1 MQLNS
6 SGLKVKKIDAWVN
19 WSKSIDELIS
29 EQRYGVEYQPIVEV
43 KSQEIYGFEC
53 LARFFD
59 ASNQAIPPD
68 IVYRALHNTPLQL
81 CEVEYQQKI
90 LQLAH
95 APKKTK
101 LFVNLDQDS
110 YFSCSREQ
118 CKTHS
123 GKNPF
128 VELFHNYQNSEG
140 IVVELIEN
148 TEINHAMMSLSM
160 IHELSNATIE
170 TALDDVCNPQ
180 SMISTSVMQ
189 LVDFIKLDRYVVQN
203 KQNKNLICLVQFL
216 TNYVHGTEKKI
227 ILEGVETEED
237 LAFAQRM
244 QIDYVQGFLYRD
256 RFINLS

>member
-1 MQLNS
+1 M
-6 SGLKVKKIDAWVN
+6 
-19 WSKSIDELIS
+19 
-29 EQRYGVEYQPIVEV
+29 
-43 KSQEIYGFEC
+43 
-53 LARFFD
+53 
-59 ASNQAIPPD
+59 
-68 IVYRALHNTPLQL
+68 
-81 CEVEYQQKI
+81 
-90 LQLAH
+90 
-95 APKKTK
+95 K
-101 LFVNLDQDS
+101 LFVNLDQNS

-123 GKNPF
+123 RKNPF

-203 KQNKNLICLVQFL
+203 KQNKNLICFVQFL